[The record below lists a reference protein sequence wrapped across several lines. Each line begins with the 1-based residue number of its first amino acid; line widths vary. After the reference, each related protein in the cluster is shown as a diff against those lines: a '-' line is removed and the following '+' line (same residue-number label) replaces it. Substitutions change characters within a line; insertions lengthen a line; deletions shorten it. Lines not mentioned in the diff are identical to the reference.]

1 MRTEGD
7 PRPLHEQGDGQ
18 AHYQA
23 FSGEYQAHRP
33 ARVRLRVRDVTEDIW
48 TPRDT
53 YIQVELDMACGSVEL
68 SIEFAD
74 GRVVESALI
83 VPWTFN

>member
-18 AHYQA
+18 ARYQE

-33 ARVRLRVRDVTEDIW
+33 ARVRLRVRDVAEDIW
-48 TPRDT
+48 SPRDT
-53 YIQVELDMACGSVEL
+53 YIQAELEVACGSVNL
-68 SIEFAD
+68 SLEFAG
-74 GRVVESALI
+74 GRTVESALI
-83 VPWTFN
+83 VPWKFD